1 MRLAIIKIMNE
12 KDFEKDDLTALET
25 EEKEALEFS
34 LTDFKL
40 NLISSAEMLKTNEE
54 IKILPEN
61 ELKFASDDEEE
72 TAKEEEEEEP
82 SEIFKELAEPKLPA
96 LPSENRARLQMQSP
110 NRIFFYW
117 SLKNNPYRTLEKMF
131 GAARAKDFTF
141 VAKLVNQTNGT
152 ENFYAVPTAGSWWFD
167 VESDATYQV
176 EIGFFAQN
184 RPFVRLLFSN
194 TVETP
199 RSAPSPFYDAT
210 PQFAV
215 SAQQF
220 AEVLDASGYTQ
231 DAFEMALAG
240 DAEEMQDAD
249 AATRET
255 LFQLIGKR
263 KLEAKANEIRYV
275 LFALAAG
282 ATLEDL
288 RGQISPVLFAELEKL
303 ISENAERLS
312 PENVRAAVSE
322 NFDFASI
329 EETEETSEEE
339 ISYKTF
345 GASLV
350 NFHKFPRTLTKRF
363 SKFSP
368 ISSSR

>member
-1 MRLAIIKIMNE
+1 MNE
-12 KDFEKDDLTALET
+12 KEIEKTDLNERET
-25 EEKEALEFS
+25 EAREFS

-40 NLISSAEMLKTNEE
+40 NLVSSAEMLKVEP
-54 IKILPEN
+54 KALPEN
-61 ELKFASDDEEE
+61 ELRFATGEEE
-72 TAKEEEEEEP
+72 AEKEEP

-117 SLKNNPYRTLEKMF
+117 SLKNNPFQTLQKMF
-131 GAARAKDFTF
+131 GSRAANFTF
-141 VAKLVNQTNGT
+141 VAKLINLTNQT
-152 ENFYAVPTAGSWWFD
+152 ENFYPVPVAGSWWFD
-167 VESDATYQV
+167 VESDSTYRA
-176 EIGFFAQN
+176 EIGFLSSD

-199 RSAPSPFYDAT
+199 RSAPSPYFDLS

-215 SAQQF
+215 GALEF
-220 AEVLDASGYTQ
+220 AEVLDVSGYKQ

-240 DAEEMQDAD
+240 DEAAEAD
-249 AATRET
+249 TATEET

-263 KLEAKANEIRYV
+263 KLDAKANELRHV

-282 ATLEDL
+282 AALEDL
-288 RGQISPVLFAELEKL
+288 RGQISPVLFTELEKL
-303 ISENAERLS
+303 MRESAERLS
-312 PENVRAAVSE
+312 AEKVLSALQE
-322 NFDFASI
+322 NFDFEADEEE
-329 EETEETSEEE
+329 EETGEV
-339 ISYKTF
+339 SYKTF

-363 SKFSP
+363 PKFSP
-368 ISSSR
+368 VSSSKVTESYR